1 MADLAGG
8 GGAMDLRLAE
18 RAARRG
24 LQVKGM
30 ETWDTLLPVLQ
41 KDEWSAES
49 LDALVL
55 SAREADEGRD
65 MQTTSARL
73 YAEERV
79 WPIWTFGIWRAE
91 RAGRDIG
98 AEEVRELLFDERNRR
113 FVAAALPE
121 LERGGA
127 FVLAGALHL
136 GGDQGMVRLLRG
148 HGFTVERASL
158 R

>member
-1 MADLAGG
+1 MEVLARIREISDESG
-8 GGAMDLRLAE
+8 LRIAN
-18 RAARRG
+18 
-24 LQVKGM
+24 
-30 ETWDTLLPVLQ
+30 LLH
-41 KDEWSAES
+41 
-49 LDALVL
+49 
-55 SAREADEGRD
+55 
-65 MQTTSARL
+65 
-73 YAEERV
+73 
-79 WPIWTFGIWRAE
+79 
-91 RAGRDIG
+91 AGDG
-98 AEEVRELLFDERNRR
+98 NLHPSVLFDERNRR